1 MDDVK
6 KVCGLYMRVSTEDQA
21 REAFSLPEQKERLEA
36 YCKFKGFVIKDYYT
50 DAGISAKTG
59 NYRPE
64 FERLKEDIKS
74 KKINTIIALKQDRI
88 TRSIFD
94 WEELMRFLEENDA
107 YLDCVNDDI
116 NTTNANGKM
125 VSRILMSVSQQEIE
139 RTSERTKVGLAGA
152 IKQGHIPHQAPLG
165 YKHENKKLV
174 IDHLTKDVVIR
185 IFELYHKGMSYQ
197 KISTLFNK
205 EQVLGK
211 TNWRDSSIV
220 AILENEIYKGDFV
233 HGKRTK
239 HPTYYENVVEP
250 IVSKEMWEECQ
261 VQKKKNSKSYQRT
274 LTYLFLQ
281 KLRCPKCNRIL
292 GGKATQKKNG
302 NIYYY
307 YYCHDCKINFKESLV
322 EEYFNDF
329 VNELVEYDSVVNQFF
344 LPMIKQKFDEP
355 QEELKKDINK
365 QKDKLERIK
374 RAYINGVFNLEEYN
388 DERKL
393 VESSLEKLQ
402 NELDESTSCETLN
415 FTPQDILLKRDID
428 YINKVKLEKEY
439 KERTKTWKDYT
450 REEKSELI
458 MKYVDDIKL
467 GILNNYIY
475 VDNINFRESICKPCN
490 ELFDAGYID
499 VKTPVIFGNIV
510 GQIRFSNYLPE
521 KEIGKH
527 IMRLRQYY
535 DVGFE
540 EATYYVEDRIFYFN
554 FIHDDRAIVR
564 VFPMEDY
571 AKIDPDIKMKE
582 YKYGI
587 IYIRSKDEFQMQDI
601 NTAFDYIPDETN
613 DCVIYTKE
621 PVPIEI
627 GIKPVKK
634 ELLYEEE

>member
-21 REAFSLPEQKERLEA
+21 REGFSLPEQKERLEA

-374 RAYINGVFNLEEYN
+374 RAYINGVFSLEEYN

-393 VESSLEKLQ
+393 VESALEKLQ
-402 NELDESTSCETLN
+402 NELDEATSCEILN

-587 IYIRSKDEFQMQDI
+587 IYIRGKDEFQMQDI
-601 NTAFDYIPDETN
+601 NTAFDYIPDESN

-621 PVPIEI
+621 PIPIEI
-627 GIKPVKK
+627 GVKPVKK
-634 ELLYEEE
+634 ELLYEE

>member
-1 MDDVK
+1 MDDK
-6 KVCGLYMRVSTEDQA
+6 KFVVGLYPRVSTEDQS
-21 REAFSLPEQKERLEA
+21 RFGHSLDEQKERMLKL
-36 YCKFKGFVIKDYYT
+36 CDYKNYEVYKVYE
-50 DAGISAKTG
+50 DAGISAKDM
-59 NYRPE
+59 NRPAFQE
-64 FERLKEDIKS
+64 MIQDIKDG
-74 KKINTIIALKQDRI
+74 KINKIIVHKLDRL
-88 TRSIFD
+88 TRSIKD
-94 WEELMRFLEENDA
+94 LEEICTF
-107 YLDCVNDDI
+107 LDQNNCSLESISEDI
-116 NTTNANGKM
+116 NTSSANGKFFIRM
-125 VSRILMSVSQQEIE
+125 LTILAQLEIE

-197 KISTLFNK
+197 KISALFNK

-322 EEYFNDF
+322 EENFNDF

-374 RAYINGVFNLEEYN
+374 RAYINGVFSLEEYN

-393 VESSLEKLQ
+393 VESALEKLQ
-402 NELDESTSCETLN
+402 KELDEATSCETLN

-475 VDNINFRESICKPCN
+475 VENINFRESICKPCN

-521 KEIGKH
+521 KEVGKH

-587 IYIRSKDEFQMQDI
+587 IYIRGKDEFQMQDI
-601 NTAFDYIPDETN
+601 NTAFDYIPDESN

-621 PVPIEI
+621 PIPIEI
-627 GIKPVKK
+627 GVKPVKK